1 MGLAGGMP
9 DGAQVEA
16 GVKLK
21 IVEDALRFVNCD
33 MVFCHRGCGCRF
45 RLCKPRILAAQEET

>member
-9 DGAQVEA
+9 DGVQA

-45 RLCKPRILAAQEET
+45 RLCKPRILAAKEET